1 MSSVVE
7 SLDGIEIATL
17 RAYAESRL
25 ELAAMYP
32 AASVA
37 AATEELVDRGMLQRH
52 ERGVLVTPEGLAALL
67 DTAGLMRTASPP
79 EATSADRQDAATRPS
94 TARRTSGA
102 PSSPRDPGPS

>member
-32 AASVA
+32 ATSVA
-37 AATEELVDRGMLQRH
+37 AATEELV
-52 ERGVLVTPEGLAALL
+52 ERGCSRG
-67 DTAGLMRTASPP
+67 
-79 EATSADRQDAATRPS
+79 TSAAS
-94 TARRTSGA
+94 W
-102 PSSPRDPGPS
+102 